1 MRGNTALLLILI
13 LALAAHADD
22 PAASVLT
29 PGIRPPLAPSAG
41 EDKPNWVERPIVINL
56 DRNGRLTMAGG
67 DVTMRDVGVVLIWHR
82 DHFDKVERKRLKAA
96 GKQTPK
102 RAHSTMRVLLRVDGD
117 APWGHVAWLIRL
129 CQAKRLDRI
138 EFAVL
143 RSKPAKDDAKPR
155 LDGVLRCWS
164 PPAAIKKPPF
174 FLPISLSATDL
185 RPEKYGLPTATV
197 TIQRAHGARTFLG
210 RVEVKDRA
218 ALDQQLAKLLTWG
231 AVKGRRLTAGLKPQG
246 NVPFFK
252 VAEAV
257 ELLRKRG
264 FSTVSFNNLRDAP
277 EKITKLPYLP
287 FPKP

>member
-1 MRGNTALLLILI
+1 MRILACALLL
-13 LALAAHADD
+13 AFAAHADD

-41 EDKPNWVERPIVINL
+41 EDKPNQDDRPVVINL
-56 DRNGRLTMAGG
+56 DRNGRITMAGG
-67 DVTMRDVGVVLIWHR
+67 EVTMRVVKVVLIGHR
-82 DHFDKVERKRLKAA
+82 DHFDKLERKRLKAV

-102 RAHSTMRVLLRVDGD
+102 GARSTMRVLLRVDGG
-117 APWGHVAWLIRL
+117 APWGHVAWLIQL
-129 CQAKRLDRI
+129 CQANRLDRI

-143 RSKPAKDDAKPR
+143 RSKPAKEDAKPA
-155 LDGVLRCWS
+155 LDGVLKCWS
-164 PPAAIKKPPF
+164 PPAAVKKPPF
-174 FLPISLSATDL
+174 YLPVSLSATDL
-185 RPEKYGLPTATV
+185 RPEKYGVSTAAV

-218 ALDQQLAKLLTWG
+218 ALDEQLAKLLTWG
-231 AVKGRRLTAGLKPQG
+231 AVKGRRLTAGLKPQR

-252 VAEAV
+252 VAEVV

-264 FSTVSFNNLRDAP
+264 FSTVSFHNLRDAP
-277 EKITKLPYLP
+277 EKIINLPYLP